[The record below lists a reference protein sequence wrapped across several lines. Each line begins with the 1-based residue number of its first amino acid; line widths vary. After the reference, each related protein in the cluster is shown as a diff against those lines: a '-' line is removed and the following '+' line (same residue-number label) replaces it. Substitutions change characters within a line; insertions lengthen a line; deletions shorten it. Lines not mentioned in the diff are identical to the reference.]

1 MAVEHQTEAEFF
13 GGAVDQLL
21 QMRVVRVIDVLDPFF
36 GFVVVK
42 QPVVNVF
49 AARGNAVKQSES
61 DPAAFVADHHFL
73 FGVVIKHC
81 RVDFDRV
88 PVDVDEGPADV
99 ERHHRNAEVGGFHYQ
114 FVDKGVFVAA

>member
-49 AARGNAVKQSES
+49 AARGNAVKQSCLLYTS
-61 DPAAFVADHHFL
+61 PSPRD
-73 FGVVIKHC
+73 
-81 RVDFDRV
+81 
-88 PVDVDEGPADV
+88 
-99 ERHHRNAEVGGFHYQ
+99 
-114 FVDKGVFVAA
+114 